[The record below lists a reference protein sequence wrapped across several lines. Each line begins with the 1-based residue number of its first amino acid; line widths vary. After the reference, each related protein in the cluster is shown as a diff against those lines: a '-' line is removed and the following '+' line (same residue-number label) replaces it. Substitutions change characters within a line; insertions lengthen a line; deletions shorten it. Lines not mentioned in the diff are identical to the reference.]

1 MSTSVNI
8 FRNTHSSS
16 SSGGGKEEQTKYVT
30 ITENG
35 QSIITPDPGKTLS
48 RVFVTTDVGSEG
60 AIGIGVYY
68 LHPQDRS
75 SEWSRAVSDNNY
87 NFVFPNDVDTRIVVT
102 TDGEEPNSF
111 NKLFT
116 LECEANT
123 FVTAKF
129 LLRLEG
135 KIPGTYTEVE
145 STIYY
150 EYVDQT
156 PIK

>member
-1 MSTSVNI
+1 MSTNVNI
-8 FRNTHSSS
+8 FRNTISSS
-16 SSGGGKEEQTKYVT
+16 SSGGGKEEQTKYVY

-75 SEWSRAVSDNNY
+75 SEWIRAVSDANY

-102 TDGEEPNSF
+102 TNGEEPLPF

-129 LLRLEG
+129 LLRVEG
-135 KIPGTYTEVE
+135 KMPGTYTEVE

-150 EYVDQT
+150 EYADPVE
-156 PIK
+156 